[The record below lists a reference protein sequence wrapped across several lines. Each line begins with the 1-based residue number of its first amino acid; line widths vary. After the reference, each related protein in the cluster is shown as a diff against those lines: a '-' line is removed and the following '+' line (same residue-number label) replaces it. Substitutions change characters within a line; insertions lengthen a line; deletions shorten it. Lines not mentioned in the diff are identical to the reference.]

1 MNVAKSNYLR
11 QLRQLIDGHFRLSEI
26 RKLCFD
32 LGVDPEHLPGDERR
46 SVITSLLLHLTR
58 RKELNRLLDLVRAE
72 RPNIIWPDMPPEVK
86 LMEEFETFSEN
97 KTSQS
102 GNITIQ
108 GNVGPGA
115 AIGHG
120 TSIEARNIAGRDIHD
135 SGSSRTSLTWSTDID
150 LSLPSSADVLAGA
163 KRSWFIRLKVTN
175 VGQFIARNCF
185 GRLLK
190 VTDEQGQHLKQ
201 FDSLDLYWTR
211 QDTPETFAP
220 IDIREN
226 GGFQYLDVAQVM
238 EAESVLA
245 PRVVIPERHRLV
257 IPAGQAHRPDGLF
270 PGTYYMEI
278 VLYADNASISPT
290 WFKVEW
296 NDDYS
301 IEPYTCSIEFGV
313 PSGGN
318 E

>member
-1 MNVAKSNYLR
+1 MSVAKSSYFR
-11 QLRQLIDGHFRLSEI
+11 QLRQLIDGHFNLSET
-26 RKLCFD
+26 RNLCFD

-46 SVITSLLLHLTR
+46 SVITSLLLYLTR

-72 RPNIIWPDMPPEVK
+72 RPNVTWPDMPPEVK
-86 LMEEFETFSEN
+86 LTEEFETFSES
-97 KTSQS
+97 KAVQS
-102 GNITIQ
+102 ANITIN
-108 GNVGPGA
+108 GDVGPGA

-120 TSIEARNIAGRDIHD
+120 ASVEAKNIAGRDIRD
-135 SGSSRTSLTWSTDID
+135 SGGRTSLTCSTDID
-150 LSLPSSADVLAGA
+150 LSSPSPADVRAGA

-175 VGQFIARNCF
+175 VGQVMARNCF
-185 GRLLK
+185 GRLRS
-190 VTDEQGQHLKQ
+190 VTDEQGRYLRQ

-226 GGFQYLDVAQVM
+226 GDFQYLDVAQVM
-238 EAESVLA
+238 EAENVLA
-245 PRVVIPERHRLV
+245 PRVVIPDRHRLV
-257 IPAGQAHRPDGLF
+257 MPAGQAHRPDGLF

-278 VLYADNASISPT
+278 VLYADNASLSPT

-301 IEPYTCSIEFGV
+301 IEPYPCSIEFGV